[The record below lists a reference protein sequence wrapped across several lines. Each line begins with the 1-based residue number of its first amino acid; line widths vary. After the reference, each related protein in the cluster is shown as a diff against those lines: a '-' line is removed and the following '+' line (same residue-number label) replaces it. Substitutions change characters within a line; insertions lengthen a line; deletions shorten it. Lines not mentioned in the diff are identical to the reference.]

1 MFLKKRMI
9 ATAAVIAMA
18 AAAVYGSTQEM
29 SQTQDTGERL
39 QLFRG
44 KETIYC
50 WYSDEA
56 LSGYINA
63 AAVSF
68 GEQNKVRVIPVLTS
82 DSEYLEAVNQET
94 LHSDQIPDIY
104 LLSSDSLEKAYLAGL
119 ATKVPDTEG
128 ICDTDHFSRA
138 ALAAVTYDDKII
150 GYPVYFDTSAL
161 VYNEDYL
168 RTWATQQAEKELSG
182 SSDNDEPVG
191 EGEEI
196 IEEDSLPEDQTTDQ
210 VTADEATVNALAEQY
225 FAKALPSTVDDL
237 LNIADTFDAPEGVEG
252 VMKWDVNNI
261 FYNYWIVGNYMIVG
275 GDPGDDRND
284 ININN
289 PETIQCLEVYK
300 ALNQFFFIES
310 DTVTY
315 DSVIQDF
322 IDGKTMF
329 TIGTTDVVKRLEDAK
344 ADGSLTFNYGIARM
358 PDVSAELQSRSLSV
372 TGAAVIN
379 GYSEH
384 KELADRFAAYLSE
397 EYADGLYERSGK
409 MPAGLHAAELS
420 VRGHLRMNKNV
431 MQIRAGQGT
440 LRPLIGLQ
448 GGFDGGITV
457 GVDGYLNACG
467 MIVHDK
473 VAELFRRADQLAA
486 VTGAGVVI
494 FKQGSGV
501 ALDGTVRKILDA
513 AETQILG
520 RKTPQAVRLQRIQY
534 RRHELQVA
542 PGVKRLVPCKAQVR
556 RHVRLIGTGK
566 PDPSVHKGRE
576 PLRVVVADS
585 PQHVL
590 PGLVK

>member
-1 MFLKKRMI
+1 MI

-94 LHSDQIPDIY
+94 LHSAQIPDIY

-344 ADGSLTFNYGIARM
+344 ADGSLTFYYGIARM

-409 MPAGLHAAELS
+409 MPASIHAAENADNGALTIFANEYADS
-420 VRGHLRMNKNV
+420 VSLPKMLETGNFW
-431 MQIRAGQGT
+431 MQLEVLFSKVWNGEDVTT
-440 LRPLIGLQ
+440 LVQ
-448 GGFDGGITV
+448 
-457 GVDGYLNACG
+457 
-467 MIVHDK
+467 
-473 VAELFRRADQLAA
+473 QLADNMS
-486 VTGAGVVI
+486 
-494 FKQGSGV
+494 Q
-501 ALDGTVRKILDA
+501 
-513 AETQILG
+513 QLG
-520 RKTPQAVRLQRIQY
+520 NT
-534 RRHELQVA
+534 EN
-542 PGVKRLVPCKAQVR
+542 
-556 RHVRLIGTGK
+556 
-566 PDPSVHKGRE
+566 
-576 PLRVVVADS
+576 
-585 PQHVL
+585 
-590 PGLVK
+590 

>member
-1 MFLKKRMI
+1 MFLKKRII

-18 AAAVYGSTQEM
+18 AAAIYGSTQEM
-29 SQTQDTGERL
+29 SQTQDAGDRL

-56 LSGYINA
+56 LSGYVNA

-82 DSEYLEAVNQET
+82 DSEYLEAINQET
-94 LHSDQIPDIY
+94 LHSEQIPDVY

-119 ATKVPDTEG
+119 ATKVPDTLG
-128 ICDTDHFSRA
+128 ICNTDHFSQA
-138 ALAAVTYDDKII
+138 ALSAVTYNDKII

-168 RTWATQQAEKELSG
+168 RTWATQQAQKELAG
-182 SSDNDEPVG
+182 GSDNDEPVG

-196 IEEDSLPEDQTTDQ
+196 IEEDALPEDENTEQ
-210 VTADEATVNALAEQY
+210 TADEAAVSALAEEY

-284 ININN
+284 IDINN

-322 IDGKTMF
+322 IDGKTVF

-344 ADGSLTFNYGIARM
+344 ADGSLNFNYGIARM
-358 PDVSAELQSRSLSV
+358 PDVSAELKSRSLSV

-384 KELADRFAAYLSE
+384 KELADCFAAYLAE
-397 EYADGLYERSGK
+397 GYADGLYDRSGK
-409 MPAGLHAAELS
+409 MPASIHAAENADNGALTVFADEYANS
-420 VRGHLRMNKNV
+420 VSLPKMLETGNFW
-431 MQIRAGQGT
+431 MQLEVLFSKVWNGEDVTTLVQQLAETIAGQ
-440 LRPLIGLQ
+440 L
-448 GGFDGGITV
+448 
-457 GVDGYLNACG
+457 
-467 MIVHDK
+467 
-473 VAELFRRADQLAA
+473 
-486 VTGAGVVI
+486 
-494 FKQGSGV
+494 GS
-501 ALDGTVRKILDA
+501 T
-513 AETQILG
+513 EN
-520 RKTPQAVRLQRIQY
+520 
-534 RRHELQVA
+534 
-542 PGVKRLVPCKAQVR
+542 
-556 RHVRLIGTGK
+556 
-566 PDPSVHKGRE
+566 
-576 PLRVVVADS
+576 
-585 PQHVL
+585 
-590 PGLVK
+590 

>member
-104 LLSSDSLEKAYLAGL
+104 LLSSDSLEKAYLA
-119 ATKVPDTEG
+119 EG

-210 VTADEATVNALAEQY
+210 VTADEAAVNALAEQY

-409 MPAGLHAAELS
+409 MPASIHAAENADNGALTIFANEYADS
-420 VRGHLRMNKNV
+420 VSLPKMLETGNFW
-431 MQIRAGQGT
+431 MQLEVLFSKVWNGEDVTT
-440 LRPLIGLQ
+440 LVQ
-448 GGFDGGITV
+448 
-457 GVDGYLNACG
+457 
-467 MIVHDK
+467 
-473 VAELFRRADQLAA
+473 QLADNMS
-486 VTGAGVVI
+486 
-494 FKQGSGV
+494 Q
-501 ALDGTVRKILDA
+501 
-513 AETQILG
+513 QLG
-520 RKTPQAVRLQRIQY
+520 NT
-534 RRHELQVA
+534 EN
-542 PGVKRLVPCKAQVR
+542 
-556 RHVRLIGTGK
+556 
-566 PDPSVHKGRE
+566 
-576 PLRVVVADS
+576 
-585 PQHVL
+585 
-590 PGLVK
+590 

>member
-94 LHSDQIPDIY
+94 LHSAQIPDIY

-409 MPAGLHAAELS
+409 MPASIHAAENADNGALMIFANEYADS
-420 VRGHLRMNKNV
+420 VSLPKMLETGNFW
-431 MQIRAGQGT
+431 MQLEVLFSKVWNGEDVTT
-440 LRPLIGLQ
+440 LVQ
-448 GGFDGGITV
+448 
-457 GVDGYLNACG
+457 
-467 MIVHDK
+467 
-473 VAELFRRADQLAA
+473 QLADNMS
-486 VTGAGVVI
+486 
-494 FKQGSGV
+494 Q
-501 ALDGTVRKILDA
+501 
-513 AETQILG
+513 QLG
-520 RKTPQAVRLQRIQY
+520 NT
-534 RRHELQVA
+534 EN
-542 PGVKRLVPCKAQVR
+542 
-556 RHVRLIGTGK
+556 
-566 PDPSVHKGRE
+566 
-576 PLRVVVADS
+576 
-585 PQHVL
+585 
-590 PGLVK
+590 

>member
-1 MFLKKRMI
+1 MFLKKRII

-29 SQTQDTGERL
+29 SQTADSGNGL

-50 WYSDEA
+50 WYSDET

-82 DSEYLEAVNQET
+82 DSEYLEAINQET
-94 LHSDQIPDIY
+94 LHSEQIPDVY

-119 ATKVPDTEG
+119 ATKVPDTAE
-128 ICDTDHFSRA
+128 ICNTDHFSPA
-138 ALAAVTYDDKII
+138 ALSAVTYDEKII

-168 RTWATQQAEKELSG
+168 RTWATQQAEKELAG
-182 SSDNDEPVG
+182 GSDNDEPVG

-196 IEEDSLPEDQTTDQ
+196 IEEDALPEDQTTEQ
-210 VTADEATVNALAEQY
+210 TADEAAVNALAEQY
-225 FAKALPSTVDDL
+225 FAKALPTTVDDL

-409 MPAGLHAAELS
+409 MPASIHAAENADNGALTIFADEYANS
-420 VRGHLRMNKNV
+420 VSLPKMLETGNFW
-431 MQIRAGQGT
+431 MQLEVLFSKVWNGEDVTT
-440 LRPLIGLQ
+440 LVQ
-448 GGFDGGITV
+448 
-457 GVDGYLNACG
+457 
-467 MIVHDK
+467 
-473 VAELFRRADQLAA
+473 QLADNMS
-486 VTGAGVVI
+486 
-494 FKQGSGV
+494 Q
-501 ALDGTVRKILDA
+501 
-513 AETQILG
+513 QLG
-520 RKTPQAVRLQRIQY
+520 NT
-534 RRHELQVA
+534 EN
-542 PGVKRLVPCKAQVR
+542 
-556 RHVRLIGTGK
+556 
-566 PDPSVHKGRE
+566 
-576 PLRVVVADS
+576 
-585 PQHVL
+585 
-590 PGLVK
+590 

>member
-94 LHSDQIPDIY
+94 LHSAQIPDIY

-119 ATKVPDTEG
+119 AAKVPDTEG

-275 GDPGDDRND
+275 SDPGDDRND

-409 MPAGLHAAELS
+409 MPASIHAAENADNGALTIFANEYADS
-420 VRGHLRMNKNV
+420 VSLPKMLETGNFW
-431 MQIRAGQGT
+431 MQLEVLFSKVWNGEDVTT
-440 LRPLIGLQ
+440 LVQ
-448 GGFDGGITV
+448 
-457 GVDGYLNACG
+457 
-467 MIVHDK
+467 
-473 VAELFRRADQLAA
+473 QLADNMS
-486 VTGAGVVI
+486 
-494 FKQGSGV
+494 Q
-501 ALDGTVRKILDA
+501 
-513 AETQILG
+513 QLG
-520 RKTPQAVRLQRIQY
+520 NT
-534 RRHELQVA
+534 EN
-542 PGVKRLVPCKAQVR
+542 
-556 RHVRLIGTGK
+556 
-566 PDPSVHKGRE
+566 
-576 PLRVVVADS
+576 
-585 PQHVL
+585 
-590 PGLVK
+590 

>member
-39 QLFRG
+39 QLFRA

-94 LHSDQIPDIY
+94 LHSAQIPDIY

-210 VTADEATVNALAEQY
+210 VTADEAAVNALAEQY

-329 TIGTTDVVKRLEDAK
+329 TIGTTDVVKRLE
-344 ADGSLTFNYGIARM
+344 ADGSLAFNYGIARM

-409 MPAGLHAAELS
+409 MPASIHAAENADNGALTIFADEYADS
-420 VRGHLRMNKNV
+420 VSLPKMLETGNFW
-431 MQIRAGQGT
+431 MQLEVLFSKVWNGEDVTT
-440 LRPLIGLQ
+440 LVQ
-448 GGFDGGITV
+448 
-457 GVDGYLNACG
+457 
-467 MIVHDK
+467 
-473 VAELFRRADQLAA
+473 QLADNMS
-486 VTGAGVVI
+486 
-494 FKQGSGV
+494 Q
-501 ALDGTVRKILDA
+501 
-513 AETQILG
+513 QLG
-520 RKTPQAVRLQRIQY
+520 NT
-534 RRHELQVA
+534 EN
-542 PGVKRLVPCKAQVR
+542 
-556 RHVRLIGTGK
+556 
-566 PDPSVHKGRE
+566 
-576 PLRVVVADS
+576 
-585 PQHVL
+585 
-590 PGLVK
+590 

>member
-94 LHSDQIPDIY
+94 LHSAQIPDIY

-409 MPAGLHAAELS
+409 MPASIHAAENADNGALTIFANEYADS
-420 VRGHLRMNKNV
+420 VSLPKMLETGNFW
-431 MQIRAGQGT
+431 MQLEVLFSKVWNGEDVTT
-440 LRPLIGLQ
+440 LVQ
-448 GGFDGGITV
+448 
-457 GVDGYLNACG
+457 
-467 MIVHDK
+467 
-473 VAELFRRADQLAA
+473 QLADNMS
-486 VTGAGVVI
+486 
-494 FKQGSGV
+494 Q
-501 ALDGTVRKILDA
+501 
-513 AETQILG
+513 QLG
-520 RKTPQAVRLQRIQY
+520 NT
-534 RRHELQVA
+534 EN
-542 PGVKRLVPCKAQVR
+542 
-556 RHVRLIGTGK
+556 
-566 PDPSVHKGRE
+566 
-576 PLRVVVADS
+576 
-585 PQHVL
+585 
-590 PGLVK
+590 

>member
-128 ICDTDHFSRA
+128 ICDTDHFSQA

-210 VTADEATVNALAEQY
+210 VTADEAAVNALAEQY

-329 TIGTTDVVKRLEDAK
+329 TIGTTDVVKRMEDAK
-344 ADGSLTFNYGIARM
+344 ADGSLTFNYGFARM
-358 PDVSAELQSRSLSV
+358 PDGDLTGKEAANMLQKVCDEAKAHLWFDLEVFLFNPDNSLYPRPVEEIIRDLNLFDNFEKILCYQFPGVFNDPKMSIRV
-372 TGAAVIN
+372 GEARTIDLFN
-379 GYSEH
+379 GYMKYL
-384 KELADRFAAYLSE
+384 KELKA
-397 EYADGLYERSGK
+397 K
-409 MPAGLHAAELS
+409 
-420 VRGHLRMNKNV
+420 NK
-431 MQIRAGQGT
+431 
-440 LRPLIGLQ
+440 
-448 GGFDGGITV
+448 
-457 GVDGYLNACG
+457 
-467 MIVHDK
+467 K
-473 VAELFRRADQLAA
+473 
-486 VTGAGVVI
+486 
-494 FKQGSGV
+494 
-501 ALDGTVRKILDA
+501 RK
-513 AETQILG
+513 
-520 RKTPQAVRLQRIQY
+520 
-534 RRHELQVA
+534 
-542 PGVKRLVPCKAQVR
+542 
-556 RHVRLIGTGK
+556 
-566 PDPSVHKGRE
+566 
-576 PLRVVVADS
+576 
-585 PQHVL
+585 
-590 PGLVK
+590 

>member
-39 QLFRG
+39 QLFRA

-94 LHSDQIPDIY
+94 LHSAQIPDIY
-104 LLSSDSLEKAYLAGL
+104 LEKAYLAGL

-128 ICDTDHFSRA
+128 ICDTDHFSQA

-210 VTADEATVNALAEQY
+210 VTADEAAVNALAEQY

-409 MPAGLHAAELS
+409 MPASIHAAENADNGALTIFADEYADS
-420 VRGHLRMNKNV
+420 VSLPKMLETGNFW
-431 MQIRAGQGT
+431 MQLEVLFSKVWNGEDVTT
-440 LRPLIGLQ
+440 LVQ
-448 GGFDGGITV
+448 
-457 GVDGYLNACG
+457 
-467 MIVHDK
+467 
-473 VAELFRRADQLAA
+473 QLADNMS
-486 VTGAGVVI
+486 
-494 FKQGSGV
+494 Q
-501 ALDGTVRKILDA
+501 
-513 AETQILG
+513 QLG
-520 RKTPQAVRLQRIQY
+520 NT
-534 RRHELQVA
+534 EN
-542 PGVKRLVPCKAQVR
+542 
-556 RHVRLIGTGK
+556 
-566 PDPSVHKGRE
+566 
-576 PLRVVVADS
+576 
-585 PQHVL
+585 
-590 PGLVK
+590 

>member
-94 LHSDQIPDIY
+94 LHSAQIPDIY

-344 ADGSLTFNYGIARM
+344 ADGSLTFNDGIARM

-409 MPAGLHAAELS
+409 MPASIQAAENADNGALTIFANEYADS
-420 VRGHLRMNKNV
+420 VSLPKMLETGNFW
-431 MQIRAGQGT
+431 MQLEVLFSKVWNGEDVTT
-440 LRPLIGLQ
+440 LVQ
-448 GGFDGGITV
+448 
-457 GVDGYLNACG
+457 
-467 MIVHDK
+467 
-473 VAELFRRADQLAA
+473 QLADNMS
-486 VTGAGVVI
+486 
-494 FKQGSGV
+494 Q
-501 ALDGTVRKILDA
+501 
-513 AETQILG
+513 QLG
-520 RKTPQAVRLQRIQY
+520 NT
-534 RRHELQVA
+534 EN
-542 PGVKRLVPCKAQVR
+542 
-556 RHVRLIGTGK
+556 
-566 PDPSVHKGRE
+566 
-576 PLRVVVADS
+576 
-585 PQHVL
+585 
-590 PGLVK
+590 

>member
-1 MFLKKRMI
+1 MFLKKRII

-29 SQTQDTGERL
+29 SQTQDTGDRL

-50 WYSDEA
+50 WYSDES

-68 GEQNKVRVIPVLTS
+68 GEQNRVRVIPVLTS
-82 DSEYLEAVNQET
+82 DSEYLEAINQET

-119 ATKVPDTEG
+119 ASKVPDTEG
-128 ICDTDHFSRA
+128 ICDTDHFSPA
-138 ALAAVTYDDKII
+138 ALAAVTYHDKII

-168 RTWATQQAEKELSG
+168 KTWATQQAEKELAG

-196 IEEDSLPEDQTTDQ
+196 IEEDSLPEDQTTEQ
-210 VTADEATVNALAEQY
+210 AAADEAAVNALAEQY
-225 FAKALPSTVDDL
+225 FAKALPATVDDL

-315 DSVIQDF
+315 DSVIQYF

-384 KELADRFAAYLSE
+384 KELADRFAAYLAEGYS
-397 EYADGLYERSGK
+397 DGLYERSGK
-409 MPAGLHAAELS
+409 MPASLHAAENADNGALTVFADEYADS
-420 VRGHLRMNKNV
+420 VSLPKMLETGNFW
-431 MQIRAGQGT
+431 MQLEVLFSKVWNGEDVTT
-440 LRPLIGLQ
+440 L
-448 GGFDGGITV
+448 V
-457 GVDGYLNACG
+457 
-467 MIVHDK
+467 
-473 VAELFRRADQLAA
+473 EQLAGTIA
-486 VTGAGVVI
+486 EQV
-494 FKQGSGV
+494 GS
-501 ALDGTVRKILDA
+501 T
-513 AETQILG
+513 EN
-520 RKTPQAVRLQRIQY
+520 
-534 RRHELQVA
+534 
-542 PGVKRLVPCKAQVR
+542 
-556 RHVRLIGTGK
+556 
-566 PDPSVHKGRE
+566 
-576 PLRVVVADS
+576 
-585 PQHVL
+585 
-590 PGLVK
+590 

>member
-39 QLFRG
+39 QLFRA

-94 LHSDQIPDIY
+94 LHSAQIPDIY

-210 VTADEATVNALAEQY
+210 VTADEGTVNALAEQY

-344 ADGSLTFNYGIARM
+344 ADSSLTFNYGIARM

-409 MPAGLHAAELS
+409 MPASIHAAENADNGALTIFANEYADS
-420 VRGHLRMNKNV
+420 VSLPKMLETGNFW
-431 MQIRAGQGT
+431 MQLEVLFSKVWNGEDVTT
-440 LRPLIGLQ
+440 LVQ
-448 GGFDGGITV
+448 
-457 GVDGYLNACG
+457 
-467 MIVHDK
+467 
-473 VAELFRRADQLAA
+473 QLADNMS
-486 VTGAGVVI
+486 
-494 FKQGSGV
+494 Q
-501 ALDGTVRKILDA
+501 
-513 AETQILG
+513 QLG
-520 RKTPQAVRLQRIQY
+520 NT
-534 RRHELQVA
+534 EN
-542 PGVKRLVPCKAQVR
+542 
-556 RHVRLIGTGK
+556 
-566 PDPSVHKGRE
+566 
-576 PLRVVVADS
+576 
-585 PQHVL
+585 
-590 PGLVK
+590 

>member
-196 IEEDSLPEDQTTDQ
+196 IEEDSLPEDQTTEQ
-210 VTADEATVNALAEQY
+210 AAVDEAAVNALAEQY

-409 MPAGLHAAELS
+409 MPASIHAAENADNGALTIFANEYADS
-420 VRGHLRMNKNV
+420 VSLPKMLETGNFW
-431 MQIRAGQGT
+431 MQLEVLFSKVWNGEDVTT
-440 LRPLIGLQ
+440 LVQ
-448 GGFDGGITV
+448 
-457 GVDGYLNACG
+457 
-467 MIVHDK
+467 
-473 VAELFRRADQLAA
+473 QLADNMS
-486 VTGAGVVI
+486 
-494 FKQGSGV
+494 Q
-501 ALDGTVRKILDA
+501 
-513 AETQILG
+513 QLG
-520 RKTPQAVRLQRIQY
+520 NT
-534 RRHELQVA
+534 EN
-542 PGVKRLVPCKAQVR
+542 
-556 RHVRLIGTGK
+556 
-566 PDPSVHKGRE
+566 
-576 PLRVVVADS
+576 
-585 PQHVL
+585 
-590 PGLVK
+590 

>member
-94 LHSDQIPDIY
+94 LHSAQIPDIY

-344 ADGSLTFNYGIARM
+344 ADSSLTFNYGIARM

-409 MPAGLHAAELS
+409 MPASIHAAENADNGALTIFADEYADS
-420 VRGHLRMNKNV
+420 VSLPKMLETGNFW
-431 MQIRAGQGT
+431 MQLEVLFSKVWNGEDVTT
-440 LRPLIGLQ
+440 LVQ
-448 GGFDGGITV
+448 
-457 GVDGYLNACG
+457 
-467 MIVHDK
+467 
-473 VAELFRRADQLAA
+473 QLADNMS
-486 VTGAGVVI
+486 
-494 FKQGSGV
+494 Q
-501 ALDGTVRKILDA
+501 
-513 AETQILG
+513 QLG
-520 RKTPQAVRLQRIQY
+520 NT
-534 RRHELQVA
+534 EN
-542 PGVKRLVPCKAQVR
+542 
-556 RHVRLIGTGK
+556 
-566 PDPSVHKGRE
+566 
-576 PLRVVVADS
+576 
-585 PQHVL
+585 
-590 PGLVK
+590 

>member
-94 LHSDQIPDIY
+94 LHSAQIPDIY

-344 ADGSLTFNYGIARM
+344 ADSSLTFNYGIARM

-384 KELADRFAAYLSE
+384 KELADRFATYLSE

-409 MPAGLHAAELS
+409 MPASIHAAENADNGALTIFANEYADS
-420 VRGHLRMNKNV
+420 VSLPKMLETGNFW
-431 MQIRAGQGT
+431 MQLEVLFSKVWNGEDVTT
-440 LRPLIGLQ
+440 LVQ
-448 GGFDGGITV
+448 
-457 GVDGYLNACG
+457 
-467 MIVHDK
+467 
-473 VAELFRRADQLAA
+473 QLADNMS
-486 VTGAGVVI
+486 
-494 FKQGSGV
+494 Q
-501 ALDGTVRKILDA
+501 
-513 AETQILG
+513 QLG
-520 RKTPQAVRLQRIQY
+520 NT
-534 RRHELQVA
+534 EN
-542 PGVKRLVPCKAQVR
+542 
-556 RHVRLIGTGK
+556 
-566 PDPSVHKGRE
+566 
-576 PLRVVVADS
+576 
-585 PQHVL
+585 
-590 PGLVK
+590 

>member
-1 MFLKKRMI
+1 MFLKKRII

-82 DSEYLEAVNQET
+82 DSEYLEAINQET
-94 LHSDQIPDIY
+94 LHSEQTPDIY

-119 ATKVPDTEG
+119 ASKVPDTMG
-128 ICDTDHFSRA
+128 ICNTDYFSPA

-168 RTWATQQAEKELSG
+168 RTWATQQAEKELAG

-196 IEEDSLPEDQTTDQ
+196 IEEDSLPEDQTTEQ
-210 VTADEATVNALAEQY
+210 TADEAAVNALAEQY

-409 MPAGLHAAELS
+409 MPASIHAAENADNGALTIFADEYADS
-420 VRGHLRMNKNV
+420 VSLPKMLETGNFW
-431 MQIRAGQGT
+431 MQLEVLFSKVWNGEDVTT
-440 LRPLIGLQ
+440 LVQ
-448 GGFDGGITV
+448 
-457 GVDGYLNACG
+457 
-467 MIVHDK
+467 
-473 VAELFRRADQLAA
+473 QLADNMS
-486 VTGAGVVI
+486 
-494 FKQGSGV
+494 Q
-501 ALDGTVRKILDA
+501 
-513 AETQILG
+513 QLG
-520 RKTPQAVRLQRIQY
+520 NT
-534 RRHELQVA
+534 EN
-542 PGVKRLVPCKAQVR
+542 
-556 RHVRLIGTGK
+556 
-566 PDPSVHKGRE
+566 
-576 PLRVVVADS
+576 
-585 PQHVL
+585 
-590 PGLVK
+590 

>member
-1 MFLKKRMI
+1 MI
-9 ATAAVIAMA
+9 ATAAEIAMA

-210 VTADEATVNALAEQY
+210 VTADEAAVNALAEQY
-225 FAKALPSTVDDL
+225 FAKALPPTVDDL

-409 MPAGLHAAELS
+409 MPASIHAAENADNGALAIFANEYADS
-420 VRGHLRMNKNV
+420 VSLPKMLETGNFW
-431 MQIRAGQGT
+431 MQLEVLFSKVWNGEDVTT
-440 LRPLIGLQ
+440 LVQ
-448 GGFDGGITV
+448 
-457 GVDGYLNACG
+457 
-467 MIVHDK
+467 
-473 VAELFRRADQLAA
+473 QLADNMS
-486 VTGAGVVI
+486 
-494 FKQGSGV
+494 Q
-501 ALDGTVRKILDA
+501 
-513 AETQILG
+513 QLG
-520 RKTPQAVRLQRIQY
+520 NT
-534 RRHELQVA
+534 EN
-542 PGVKRLVPCKAQVR
+542 
-556 RHVRLIGTGK
+556 
-566 PDPSVHKGRE
+566 
-576 PLRVVVADS
+576 
-585 PQHVL
+585 
-590 PGLVK
+590 

>member
-1 MFLKKRMI
+1 MFLKKRII

-29 SQTQDTGERL
+29 SQTQDTGDRL

-44 KETIYC
+44 KETVYC
-50 WYSDEA
+50 WYSDES

-82 DSEYLEAVNQET
+82 DSEYLEVINQET

-104 LLSSDSLEKAYLAGL
+104 LLSSDSMEKAYLAGL
-119 ATKVPDTEG
+119 ASKVPDTEK
-128 ICDTDHFSRA
+128 ICDTDHFSQA
-138 ALAAVTYDDKII
+138 ALAAVTYNDKII

-168 RTWATQQAEKELSG
+168 KTWATQQAEKELSG

-196 IEEDSLPEDQTTDQ
+196 IEEDSLPEDQTTEQ
-210 VTADEATVNALAEQY
+210 AAVDEAAVNALAEQY

-252 VMKWDVNNI
+252 VMKWDVNDI

-344 ADGSLTFNYGIARM
+344 ADGSLTFNYGIASM
-358 PDVSAELQSRSLSV
+358 PDVSAELSSRSLSV

-384 KELADRFAAYLSE
+384 KELADRFAAYLAEGYS
-397 EYADGLYERSGK
+397 DGLYERSGK
-409 MPAGLHAAELS
+409 MPASLHAAENADNGALTVFADEYADS
-420 VRGHLRMNKNV
+420 VSLPKMLETGNFW
-431 MQIRAGQGT
+431 MQLEVLFSKVWNGEDVTT
-440 LRPLIGLQ
+440 LI
-448 GGFDGGITV
+448 
-457 GVDGYLNACG
+457 
-467 MIVHDK
+467 
-473 VAELFRRADQLAA
+473 EQLAGTIA
-486 VTGAGVVI
+486 EQV
-494 FKQGSGV
+494 GS
-501 ALDGTVRKILDA
+501 T
-513 AETQILG
+513 EN
-520 RKTPQAVRLQRIQY
+520 
-534 RRHELQVA
+534 
-542 PGVKRLVPCKAQVR
+542 
-556 RHVRLIGTGK
+556 
-566 PDPSVHKGRE
+566 
-576 PLRVVVADS
+576 
-585 PQHVL
+585 
-590 PGLVK
+590 

>member
-1 MFLKKRMI
+1 MFLKKRII

-82 DSEYLEAVNQET
+82 DSEYLEAINQET
-94 LHSDQIPDIY
+94 LHSEQTPDLY

-119 ATKVPDTEG
+119 ASKVPDTEG

-168 RTWATQQAEKELSG
+168 RTWATQQAEKELAG

-196 IEEDSLPEDQTTDQ
+196 IEEDSLPEDQTTEQ
-210 VTADEATVNALAEQY
+210 TADEAAVNALAEQY

-409 MPAGLHAAELS
+409 MPASIHAAEDADNGALTIFADEYADS
-420 VRGHLRMNKNV
+420 VSLPKMLETGNFW
-431 MQIRAGQGT
+431 MQLEVLFSKVWNGEDVTT
-440 LRPLIGLQ
+440 LVQ
-448 GGFDGGITV
+448 
-457 GVDGYLNACG
+457 
-467 MIVHDK
+467 
-473 VAELFRRADQLAA
+473 QLADNMS
-486 VTGAGVVI
+486 
-494 FKQGSGV
+494 Q
-501 ALDGTVRKILDA
+501 
-513 AETQILG
+513 QLG
-520 RKTPQAVRLQRIQY
+520 NT
-534 RRHELQVA
+534 EN
-542 PGVKRLVPCKAQVR
+542 
-556 RHVRLIGTGK
+556 
-566 PDPSVHKGRE
+566 
-576 PLRVVVADS
+576 
-585 PQHVL
+585 
-590 PGLVK
+590 

>member
-94 LHSDQIPDIY
+94 LHSAQIPDIY

-344 ADGSLTFNYGIARM
+344 ADSSLTFNYGIARM

-409 MPAGLHAAELS
+409 MPVSIHAAENADNGALTIFANEYADS
-420 VRGHLRMNKNV
+420 VSLPKMLETGNFW
-431 MQIRAGQGT
+431 MQLEVLFSKVWNGEDVTT
-440 LRPLIGLQ
+440 LVQ
-448 GGFDGGITV
+448 
-457 GVDGYLNACG
+457 
-467 MIVHDK
+467 
-473 VAELFRRADQLAA
+473 QLADNMS
-486 VTGAGVVI
+486 
-494 FKQGSGV
+494 Q
-501 ALDGTVRKILDA
+501 
-513 AETQILG
+513 QLG
-520 RKTPQAVRLQRIQY
+520 NT
-534 RRHELQVA
+534 EN
-542 PGVKRLVPCKAQVR
+542 
-556 RHVRLIGTGK
+556 
-566 PDPSVHKGRE
+566 
-576 PLRVVVADS
+576 
-585 PQHVL
+585 
-590 PGLVK
+590 

>member
-94 LHSDQIPDIY
+94 LHSAQIPDIY

-210 VTADEATVNALAEQY
+210 VTADEAAVNALAEQY
-225 FAKALPSTVDDL
+225 FAKALPATVDDL

-409 MPAGLHAAELS
+409 MPASIHAAENADNGALTIFANEYADS
-420 VRGHLRMNKNV
+420 VSLPKMLETGNFW
-431 MQIRAGQGT
+431 MQLEVLFSKVWNGEDVTT
-440 LRPLIGLQ
+440 LVQ
-448 GGFDGGITV
+448 
-457 GVDGYLNACG
+457 
-467 MIVHDK
+467 
-473 VAELFRRADQLAA
+473 QLADNMS
-486 VTGAGVVI
+486 
-494 FKQGSGV
+494 Q
-501 ALDGTVRKILDA
+501 
-513 AETQILG
+513 QLG
-520 RKTPQAVRLQRIQY
+520 NT
-534 RRHELQVA
+534 EN
-542 PGVKRLVPCKAQVR
+542 
-556 RHVRLIGTGK
+556 
-566 PDPSVHKGRE
+566 
-576 PLRVVVADS
+576 
-585 PQHVL
+585 
-590 PGLVK
+590 

>member
-1 MFLKKRMI
+1 MFLKKRII

-29 SQTQDTGERL
+29 SQTQDTGDRL

-50 WYSDEA
+50 WYSDES

-119 ATKVPDTEG
+119 ASKVPDTEK
-128 ICDTDHFSRA
+128 ICDTDHFSQA
-138 ALAAVTYDDKII
+138 ALAAVTYNDKII

-168 RTWATQQAEKELSG
+168 KTWATQQAEKELSG

-196 IEEDSLPEDQTTDQ
+196 IEEDSLPEDQTTEQ
-210 VTADEATVNALAEQY
+210 AAVDEAAVNALAEQY

-252 VMKWDVNNI
+252 VMKWDVNDI

-358 PDVSAELQSRSLSV
+358 PDVSAELSSRSLSV

-384 KELADRFAAYLSE
+384 KELADRFAAYLAEGYS
-397 EYADGLYERSGK
+397 DGLYERSGK
-409 MPAGLHAAELS
+409 MPASLHAAENADNGALTVFADEYADS
-420 VRGHLRMNKNV
+420 VSLPKMLETGNFW
-431 MQIRAGQGT
+431 MQLEVLFSKVWNGEDVTT
-440 LRPLIGLQ
+440 LI
-448 GGFDGGITV
+448 
-457 GVDGYLNACG
+457 
-467 MIVHDK
+467 
-473 VAELFRRADQLAA
+473 EQLAGTIA
-486 VTGAGVVI
+486 EQV
-494 FKQGSGV
+494 GS
-501 ALDGTVRKILDA
+501 T
-513 AETQILG
+513 EN
-520 RKTPQAVRLQRIQY
+520 
-534 RRHELQVA
+534 
-542 PGVKRLVPCKAQVR
+542 
-556 RHVRLIGTGK
+556 
-566 PDPSVHKGRE
+566 
-576 PLRVVVADS
+576 
-585 PQHVL
+585 
-590 PGLVK
+590 

>member
-39 QLFRG
+39 QLFRA

-94 LHSDQIPDIY
+94 LHSAQIPDIY

-119 ATKVPDTEG
+119 ASKVPDTEE
-128 ICDTDHFSRA
+128 ICDTDHFSQA

-196 IEEDSLPEDQTTDQ
+196 IEEDSLPEDQTTEQ
-210 VTADEATVNALAEQY
+210 ATVDEAAVNALAEQY

-379 GYSEH
+379 GYSEN

-409 MPAGLHAAELS
+409 MPASIHAAENADNGALTIFADEYADS
-420 VRGHLRMNKNV
+420 VSLPKMLETGNFW
-431 MQIRAGQGT
+431 MQLEVLFSKVWNGEDVTT
-440 LRPLIGLQ
+440 LVQ
-448 GGFDGGITV
+448 
-457 GVDGYLNACG
+457 
-467 MIVHDK
+467 
-473 VAELFRRADQLAA
+473 QLADNMS
-486 VTGAGVVI
+486 
-494 FKQGSGV
+494 Q
-501 ALDGTVRKILDA
+501 
-513 AETQILG
+513 QLG
-520 RKTPQAVRLQRIQY
+520 NT
-534 RRHELQVA
+534 EN
-542 PGVKRLVPCKAQVR
+542 
-556 RHVRLIGTGK
+556 
-566 PDPSVHKGRE
+566 
-576 PLRVVVADS
+576 
-585 PQHVL
+585 
-590 PGLVK
+590 

>member
-39 QLFRG
+39 QLFRA

-104 LLSSDSLEKAYLAGL
+104 LVSSDSLEKAYLAGL
-119 ATKVPDTEG
+119 ATEG
-128 ICDTDHFSRA
+128 ICDTDQFSQA

-150 GYPVYFDTSAL
+150 GHPVYFDTSAL

-210 VTADEATVNALAEQY
+210 VTADEAAVNALAEQY

-237 LNIADTFDAPEGVEG
+237 LNIADTFDAPEGGEG

-275 GDPGDDRND
+275 CDPGDDRND

-310 DTVTY
+310 DTVPY

-409 MPAGLHAAELS
+409 MPASIHAAENADNGALTIFANEYADS
-420 VRGHLRMNKNV
+420 VSLPKMLETGNFW
-431 MQIRAGQGT
+431 MQLEVLFSKVWNGEDVTT
-440 LRPLIGLQ
+440 LVQ
-448 GGFDGGITV
+448 
-457 GVDGYLNACG
+457 
-467 MIVHDK
+467 
-473 VAELFRRADQLAA
+473 QLADNMS
-486 VTGAGVVI
+486 
-494 FKQGSGV
+494 Q
-501 ALDGTVRKILDA
+501 
-513 AETQILG
+513 QLG
-520 RKTPQAVRLQRIQY
+520 NT
-534 RRHELQVA
+534 EN
-542 PGVKRLVPCKAQVR
+542 
-556 RHVRLIGTGK
+556 
-566 PDPSVHKGRE
+566 
-576 PLRVVVADS
+576 
-585 PQHVL
+585 
-590 PGLVK
+590 

>member
-94 LHSDQIPDIY
+94 LHSAQIPDIY

-275 GDPGDDRND
+275 SDPGDDRND

-409 MPAGLHAAELS
+409 MPASIHAAENADNGALTIFADEYADS
-420 VRGHLRMNKNV
+420 VSLPKMLETGNFW
-431 MQIRAGQGT
+431 MQLEVLFSKVWNGEDVTT
-440 LRPLIGLQ
+440 LVQ
-448 GGFDGGITV
+448 
-457 GVDGYLNACG
+457 
-467 MIVHDK
+467 
-473 VAELFRRADQLAA
+473 QLADNMS
-486 VTGAGVVI
+486 
-494 FKQGSGV
+494 Q
-501 ALDGTVRKILDA
+501 
-513 AETQILG
+513 QLG
-520 RKTPQAVRLQRIQY
+520 NT
-534 RRHELQVA
+534 EN
-542 PGVKRLVPCKAQVR
+542 
-556 RHVRLIGTGK
+556 
-566 PDPSVHKGRE
+566 
-576 PLRVVVADS
+576 
-585 PQHVL
+585 
-590 PGLVK
+590 

>member
-210 VTADEATVNALAEQY
+210 VTADEAAVNALAEQY

-275 GDPGDDRND
+275 GDPGDRND

-409 MPAGLHAAELS
+409 MPASIHAAENADNGALTIFANEYADS
-420 VRGHLRMNKNV
+420 VSLPKMLETGNFW
-431 MQIRAGQGT
+431 MQLEVLFSKVWNGEDVTT
-440 LRPLIGLQ
+440 LVQ
-448 GGFDGGITV
+448 
-457 GVDGYLNACG
+457 
-467 MIVHDK
+467 
-473 VAELFRRADQLAA
+473 QLADNMS
-486 VTGAGVVI
+486 
-494 FKQGSGV
+494 Q
-501 ALDGTVRKILDA
+501 
-513 AETQILG
+513 QLG
-520 RKTPQAVRLQRIQY
+520 NT
-534 RRHELQVA
+534 EN
-542 PGVKRLVPCKAQVR
+542 
-556 RHVRLIGTGK
+556 
-566 PDPSVHKGRE
+566 
-576 PLRVVVADS
+576 
-585 PQHVL
+585 
-590 PGLVK
+590 

>member
-1 MFLKKRMI
+1 MLRALLERAI
-9 ATAAVIAMA
+9 VILVTADQA
-18 AAAVYGSTQEM
+18 A
-29 SQTQDTGERL
+29 
-39 QLFRG
+39 
-44 KETIYC
+44 
-50 WYSDEA
+50 
-56 LSGYINA
+56 
-63 AAVSF
+63 
-68 GEQNKVRVIPVLTS
+68 
-82 DSEYLEAVNQET
+82 EAVVFVII
-94 LHSDQIPDIY
+94 LFPRRRGLFCKLPRGIVGIFICDVII
-104 LLSSDSLEKAYLAGL
+104 LLFCRPVKFVVGILNSLVITKRHFLQSPVVHAAFVLVFCEHDRARRRARRGVVRAADAYLRHVA
-119 ATKVPDTEG
+119 EG
-128 ICDTDHFSRA
+128 VVRE
-138 ALAAVTYDDKII
+138 V
-150 GYPVYFDTSAL
+150 V

-210 VTADEATVNALAEQY
+210 VTADEAAVNALAEQY

-409 MPAGLHAAELS
+409 MPASIHAAENADNGALTIFANEYADS
-420 VRGHLRMNKNV
+420 VSLPKMLETGNFW
-431 MQIRAGQGT
+431 MQLEVLFSKVWNGEDVTT
-440 LRPLIGLQ
+440 LVQ
-448 GGFDGGITV
+448 
-457 GVDGYLNACG
+457 
-467 MIVHDK
+467 
-473 VAELFRRADQLAA
+473 QLADNMS
-486 VTGAGVVI
+486 
-494 FKQGSGV
+494 Q
-501 ALDGTVRKILDA
+501 
-513 AETQILG
+513 QLG
-520 RKTPQAVRLQRIQY
+520 NT
-534 RRHELQVA
+534 EN
-542 PGVKRLVPCKAQVR
+542 
-556 RHVRLIGTGK
+556 
-566 PDPSVHKGRE
+566 
-576 PLRVVVADS
+576 
-585 PQHVL
+585 
-590 PGLVK
+590 

>member
-1 MFLKKRMI
+1 MFLKKRII

-18 AAAVYGSTQEM
+18 AAAVYGSMQEM
-29 SQTQDTGERL
+29 SQTQDTGDRL

-50 WYSDEA
+50 WYSDES

-82 DSEYLEAVNQET
+82 DSEYLEVINQET

-196 IEEDSLPEDQTTDQ
+196 IEEDSLPEDQTTEQ
-210 VTADEATVNALAEQY
+210 AAVDEAAVNALAEQY

-252 VMKWDVNNI
+252 VMKWDVNDI

-358 PDVSAELQSRSLSV
+358 PDVSAELSSRSLSV

-384 KELADRFAAYLSE
+384 KELADRFAAYLAEGYS
-397 EYADGLYERSGK
+397 DGLYERSGK
-409 MPAGLHAAELS
+409 MPASLHAAENADNGALTVFADEYADS
-420 VRGHLRMNKNV
+420 VSLPKMLETGNFW
-431 MQIRAGQGT
+431 MQLEVLFSKVWNGEDVTT
-440 LRPLIGLQ
+440 LI
-448 GGFDGGITV
+448 
-457 GVDGYLNACG
+457 
-467 MIVHDK
+467 
-473 VAELFRRADQLAA
+473 EQLAGTIA
-486 VTGAGVVI
+486 EQV
-494 FKQGSGV
+494 GS
-501 ALDGTVRKILDA
+501 T
-513 AETQILG
+513 EN
-520 RKTPQAVRLQRIQY
+520 
-534 RRHELQVA
+534 
-542 PGVKRLVPCKAQVR
+542 
-556 RHVRLIGTGK
+556 
-566 PDPSVHKGRE
+566 
-576 PLRVVVADS
+576 
-585 PQHVL
+585 
-590 PGLVK
+590 